1 MRYSS
6 SAYQATVS
14 SPMEFRMLTER
25 NKALVLQFYKA
36 FDNREIEEALEVLSP
51 NFVAHLAGV
60 PNPLDKEEFKRFG
73 MSFYLAFKQG
83 THIFDE
89 IVVSDTKVVTCG
101 TFTATHLG
109 EFQGLPPTG
118 KQISLSVM
126 HIDRVENGKIVEH
139 WGQGDA
145 LGLMQQLGIVFFPGP
160 KLFPH
165 ILKGVASKLLRQD

>member
-1 MRYSS
+1 
-6 SAYQATVS
+6 
-14 SPMEFRMLTER
+14 MLTEQ

-36 FDNREIEEALEVLSP
+36 FDDQKIEQAFELLAL

-60 PNPLDKEEFKRFG
+60 PEPLDEDGFRQFG
-73 MSFYLAFKQG
+73 MSFYSAFSQG
-83 THIFDE
+83 QHIFDE
-89 IVVSDTKVVTCG
+89 VVVSGDRVVTCG

-118 KQISLSVM
+118 KQISLSIM

-145 LGLMQQLGIVFFPGP
+145 LGLMQQLGIIFLPGP
-160 KLFPH
+160 TLLPR
-165 ILKGVASKLLRQD
+165 ILKGAMSKVLKK